1 VQSGHWKYRTGLP
14 AVAQLVIV
22 TWQCVHS
29 IESIWHGDITG
40 RLRVNK
46 AAGITGGSTDRN
58 ASSTPADDA
67 VDGAER

>member
-29 IESIWHGDITG
+29 IESILHGDITAP
-40 RLRVNK
+40 LRVNK
-46 AAGITGGSTDRN
+46 AAGITGRSGSRK
-58 ASSTPADDA
+58 AVSTPAADTR
-67 VDGAER
+67 DGAER